1 MKRVDPQIAIFQS
14 SLRSAIGSADSGDSD
29 VSEQTQVQ
37 WEKVRSKFKE
47 VSTEI
52 VIQAV
57 IGPKR
62 VLWVDLN
69 NRLIEEFITSGIGK
83 YELYQANRDPL
94 MHLPSHTL
102 ITLY

>member
-1 MKRVDPQIAIFQS
+1 MKRVDPQIMIFHS
-14 SLRSAIGSADSGDSD
+14 SLRSAIKSADSGDSD
-29 VSEQTQVQ
+29 MSDQTQVQ
-37 WEKVRSKFKE
+37 WEKVRSKFRE

-52 VIQAV
+52 VIQTV

-62 VLWVDLN
+62 VLWVDLSMDSI
-69 NRLIEEFITSGIGK
+69 RP
-83 YELYQANRDPL
+83 NRDPL